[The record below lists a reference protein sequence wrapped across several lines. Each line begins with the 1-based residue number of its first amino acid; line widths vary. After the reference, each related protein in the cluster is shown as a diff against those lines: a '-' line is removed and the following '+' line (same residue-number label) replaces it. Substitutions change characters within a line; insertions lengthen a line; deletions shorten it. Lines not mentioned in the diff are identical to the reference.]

1 MATLYTTHVIY
12 HDILH
17 TMANL
22 LYWTVY
28 LVGLAYTG
36 ATDFGDD
43 FNADEVLDPSN
54 YTVPVLQ
61 ERLNTIG
68 FDNPST
74 RKAAKRKRTSK
85 PNARYK

>member
-1 MATLYTTHVIY
+1 MSIY
-12 HDILH
+12 NGILN

-22 LYWTVY
+22 LYWSMY
-28 LVGLAYTG
+28 LVDLAYTG

-43 FNADEVLDPSN
+43 FDADAVLDPSN
-54 YTVPVLQ
+54 YPVPVLQ

-74 RKAAKRKRTSK
+74 SRAGKRK
-85 PNARYK
+85 